1 MQDEVI
7 HTLQNNEIKRV
18 KSNVND
24 ESAMVYK
31 ADLQRIFLSFAINN
45 TSSNYNSSMDS
56 VLRFP
61 LFNIN
66 RK

>member
-1 MQDEVI
+1 MYGNSVIFMQDEVI

-56 VLRFP
+56 VL
-61 LFNIN
+61 
-66 RK
+66 